1 MAFNAEANLELIS
14 MLHKKGRD
22 ERDSCYKPMLDALL
36 DHFSDAPED
45 QRSVFDISHRSEL

>member
-1 MAFNAEANLELIS
+1 VAFNAEANLELIS